1 MTRSGWLL
9 PGLLLAACA
18 SNAPTSQPS
27 PADDSTASTSLT
39 SSTRP
44 RPYPVFETRFF
55 QDAVAKGTR
64 MRTGAP
70 GPNYWQQWARYQ
82 LAADYD
88 PATGKLDGTGTVV
101 YFNRSPDTLPGVI
114 MHIRDNAFAP
124 NAQRNRVVPITDG
137 VTMTSVSVN
146 GTATEPASR
155 ENRTGYRID
164 GTRLIIPFASP
175 LLPGDSVT
183 IRTAWTLTVPPD
195 GAPRGGRNDDVS
207 YVSYWY
213 PQMGVYDDVE
223 GWTADLYRTNSEFY
237 MGYGDYDVRLTVPEK
252 YLVTSTGVLQNAA
265 EVLQDGPR
273 QRLALAQTADTTVH
287 VVTAQQLAAGAAT
300 QAGTNGKLTWHF
312 TAKNVRDVS
321 WGTSTRFNWDA
332 THASTGA
339 GTSAINAFWLDGDN
353 PAVWSNEARY
363 VKASIEI
370 LSKFLW
376 PYPYPSMTAVHGPSS
391 CGGMEY
397 PMMTCL
403 GGSRDTTGLFGVTV
417 HETGHM
423 WFPMQVGSN
432 EKRYSWQDEGLT
444 QFDEGNAEAAFFNTT
459 DSATI
464 REAREGYLGLARS
477 GREVE
482 IMRWGDLY
490 PDRGVYS
497 VATYL
502 KTATAL
508 DMLRAILGPETFMK
522 AYREYG
528 RRWQYKHPTPY
539 DLWNT
544 FNDVSGQDLDWFWRS
559 WFFETWH
566 LDQAVGSVTPGANG
580 TTIVI
585 EDKGLVPMPSNV
597 TVTYENGKSEVL
609 TVPVETWLN
618 GATQATLVAHG
629 GTVTKVEIDAAHAFA
644 DVDPSNNLW
653 KQ

>member
-1 MTRSGWLL
+1 MPRSGWLL
-9 PGLLLAACA
+9 TGLLLAACA

-27 PADDSTASTSLT
+27 PADGSTASTSLT

-44 RPYPVFETRFF
+44 RPYPVFETKFF
-55 QDAVAKGTR
+55 KDAVAKGTR
-64 MRTGAP
+64 TRTGAP
-70 GPNYWQQWARYQ
+70 GPRYWQQWARYQ

-88 PATGKLDGTGTVV
+88 PASGKLDGTGTVT
-101 YFNRSPDTLPGVI
+101 YFNRSPDTLAFLV

-137 VTMTSVSVN
+137 VTMTRVALN
-146 GTATEPASR
+146 GTTLEPFRRGANS
-155 ENRTGYRID
+155 GYQVS
-164 GTRLIIPFASP
+164 GTILAIRPAAP
-175 LLPGDSVT
+175 VLPGDSVT
-183 IRTAWTLTVPPD
+183 ISTAWTLTVPPD
-195 GAPRGGRNDDVS
+195 GAPRGGRNDNVS

-213 PQMGVYDDVE
+213 PQMAVYDDVE

-237 MGYGDYDVRLTVPEK
+237 MGYGDYDVSLTVPEK
-252 YLVTSTGVLQNAA
+252 YLVTSTGVLQNVN
-265 EVLQDGPR
+265 EVLQPAAA
-273 QRLALAQTADTTVH
+273 QRLALAPTVDTVVH
-287 VVTAQQLAAGAAT
+287 VATAAQLAAGEAT
-300 QAGTNGKLTWHF
+300 RPGTDGKLTWHF

-321 WGTSTRFNWDA
+321 WGTSAKFNWDA
-332 THASTGA
+332 THASTGT

-353 PAVWSNEARY
+353 PAVWGNEARY

-376 PYPYPSMTAVHGPSS
+376 PYPYPSMTAVHGPES

-444 QFDEGNAEAAFFNTT
+444 QFDEGNAEAAFFSTT
-459 DSATI
+459 DSATLN
-464 REAREGYLGLARS
+464 EAREGYLGVARS

-508 DMLRAILGPETFMK
+508 NMMRAILGPETFMK

-544 FNDVSGQDLDWFWRS
+544 FNDVSGRNLDWFWRS

-566 LDQAVGSVTPGANG
+566 LDQAVASVMPGANG

-597 TVTYENGKSEVL
+597 TVTYDNGKSEVL

-618 GATQATLVAHG
+618 GATRATLVAHG

-644 DVDPSNNLW
+644 DVEPENNLW
-653 KQ
+653 SK

>member
-1 MTRSGWLL
+1 MIRSGWSLT
-9 PGLLLAACA
+9 GLLVLAACA
-18 SNAPTSQPS
+18 SGLPSSSQS
-27 PADDSTASTSLT
+27 PAPASSTALAAA
-39 SSTRP
+39 RP
-44 RPYPVFETRFF
+44 RPYPVFETKGFS
-55 QDAVAKGTR
+55 DAVANGTR
-64 MRTGAP
+64 SRNGAP
-70 GPNYWQQWARYQ
+70 GASYWQQWARYR
-82 LAADYD
+82 LTADYD
-88 PATGKLDGTGTVV
+88 PTTGKLDGTGNVV
-101 YFNRSPDTLPGVI
+101 YFNHSPDTLAVVV
-114 MHIRDNAFAP
+114 MHLRDNAFAP
-124 NAQRNRVVPITDG
+124 DAQRNRTVPVTGG
-137 VTMTSVSVN
+137 VTMGAVTVN
-146 GTATEPASR
+146 GTAVDPASR
-155 ENRTGYRID
+155 SNRQGYRIQ
-164 GTRLIIPFASP
+164 GTIMVIPLASP

-183 IRTAWTLTVPPD
+183 LGTAWTLTVPPD

-213 PQMGVYDDVE
+213 PQMAVYDDVN

-237 MGYGDYDVRLTVPEK
+237 MGYGDYDVSLTVPEK
-252 YLVTSTGVLQNAA
+252 YLVTSTGVLQNSDA
-265 EVLQDGPR
+265 VLQDGPR
-273 QRLALAQTADTTVH
+273 QRMALAATADTTVH
-287 VVTAQQLAAGAAT
+287 VVTAADLAAGRATAAS
-300 QAGTNGKLTWHF
+300 TNGRLTWHF
-312 TAKNVRDVS
+312 VAKNVRDVS
-321 WGTSTRFNWDA
+321 WGTSAKFNWDA
-332 THASTGA
+332 THANTGS

-353 PAVWSNEARY
+353 PAIWGHEARY

-403 GGSRDTTGLFGVTV
+403 GGSRDTIGLFGVTV

-444 QFDEGNAEAAFFNTT
+444 QFDEGNAEAAFFNTA
-459 DSATI
+459 DSSTI
-464 REAREGYLGLARS
+464 KEARQGYLNLARS
-477 GREVE
+477 GQEVE

-502 KTATAL
+502 KTATVL
-508 DMLRAILGPETFMK
+508 DMLRAMLGQDTFMK

-544 FNDVSGQDLDWFWRS
+544 FNDVSGRNLWWFWRS
-559 WFFETWH
+559 WFFETWQ

-585 EDKGLVPMPSNV
+585 EDRGLVPMPSSV
-597 TVTYENGKSEVL
+597 TVTYADGKSEIL

-618 GATQATLVAHG
+618 GATTATLVAKG
-629 GTVTKVEIDAAHAFA
+629 GAVAKVEIDAAHAYA
-644 DVDPSNNLW
+644 DVDPANNVW
-653 KQ
+653 RK

>member
-1 MTRSGWLL
+1 VIRYALL
-9 PGLLLAACA
+9 STGLLLAACA
-18 SNAPTSQPS
+18 SNTPTSQPS
-27 PADDSTASTSLT
+27 PVASSTASS
-39 SSTRP
+39 RP
-44 RPYPVFETRFF
+44 RPYPVFETKFF
-55 QDAVAKGTR
+55 RDAVANGTR
-64 MRTGAP
+64 TRTGAP

-88 PATGKLDGTGTVV
+88 PATGKLDGTGTVT
-101 YFNRSPDTLPGVI
+101 YFNRSPDTLGFLF

-124 NAQRNRVVPITDG
+124 DAQRNRVVPITDG
-137 VTMTSVSVN
+137 VTMTNVVVN
-146 GTATEPASR
+146 GTALEPFRRGLTSGYQIQGTILAIRPAS
-155 ENRTGYRID
+155 
-164 GTRLIIPFASP
+164 PV
-175 LLPGDSVT
+175 LPGDSVVIST
-183 IRTAWTLTVPPD
+183 GWTLTVPPD

-213 PQMGVYDDVE
+213 PQMAVYDDVE
-223 GWTADLYRTNSEFY
+223 GWVRDLYRTNAEFY
-237 MGYGDYDVRLTVPEK
+237 MGYGDYDVSLTVPEK
-252 YLVTSTGVLQNAA
+252 YLVTSTGVLQNADA
-265 EVLQDGPR
+265 VLQPAAR
-273 QRLALAQTADTTVH
+273 QRLALAATADTTVH
-287 VVTAQQLAAGAAT
+287 VVTAAQLAAGEAT
-300 QAGTNGKLTWHF
+300 QPGTNGKLTWHF

-321 WGTSTRFNWDA
+321 WGTSAKFNWDA
-332 THASTGA
+332 THASTGT

-353 PAVWSNEARY
+353 PAVWGHEARY

-376 PYPYPSMTAVHGPSS
+376 PYPYPSMTAVHGPNS

-464 REAREGYLGLARS
+464 KEAREGYLSTARS

-497 VATYL
+497 IATYL

-508 DMLRAILGPETFMK
+508 DMLRAILGPDTFMK

-544 FNDVSGQDLDWFWRS
+544 FDNVSGQDLSWFWRS
-559 WFFETWH
+559 WFFETWQ
-566 LDQAVGSVTPGANG
+566 LDQAVASVTPGANG

-585 EDKGLVPMPSNV
+585 EDRGLVPMPSRV
-597 TVTYENGKSEVL
+597 TVTYADGKSEVL
-609 TVPVETWLN
+609 TVPVATWLN
-618 GATQATLVAHG
+618 GATRATLVGKG
-629 GTVTKVEIDAAHAFA
+629 GTVTRVEIDAAHAFA
-644 DVDPSNNLW
+644 DVDEGNNVW
-653 KQ
+653 KK

>member
-1 MTRSGWLL
+1 MIRSGWSLT
-9 PGLLLAACA
+9 GTILLAACA
-18 SNAPTSQPS
+18 GGTPSTQPG
-27 PADDSTASTSLT
+27 PATGLATALASA
-39 SSTRP
+39 RP
-44 RPYPVFETRFF
+44 RPYPVFETKGFS
-55 QDAVAKGTR
+55 DAVAAGTR
-64 MRTGAP
+64 SHTGAP
-70 GPNYWQQWARYQ
+70 GPNYWQQWARYR

-88 PATGKLDGTGTVV
+88 PATGKLDGTGSVV
-101 YFNRSPDTLPGVI
+101 YVNHSPDTLSIVV

-124 NAQRNRVVPITDG
+124 DAQRNRTVPITDG

-146 GTATEPASR
+146 GTVLPPFDRTS
-155 ENRTGYRID
+155 NRNGYRSS
-164 GTRLIIPFASP
+164 GTLLGIPMASP

-183 IRTAWTLTVPPD
+183 IGTAWTLTVPPD

-213 PQMGVYDDVE
+213 PQVAVYDDVN
-223 GWTADLYRTNSEFY
+223 GWTADLYRTNAEFY
-237 MGYGDYDVRLTVPEK
+237 MGYGDYDVSITVPEK
-252 YLVTSTGVLQNAA
+252 YLVASTGVLENADA
-265 EVLQDGPR
+265 VLQPEPR
-273 QRLALAQTADTTVH
+273 QRLALAATADTTVH
-287 VVTAQQLAAGAAT
+287 VVSATDLAAGRAT
-300 QAGTNGKLTWHF
+300 APGNNGKLTWHF
-312 TAKNVRDVS
+312 VAKNVRDVS
-321 WGTSTRFNWDA
+321 WGTSARFNWDA

-339 GTSAINAFWLDGDN
+339 GTAAINAFWLDGDDA
-353 PAVWSNEARY
+353 AVWGNEARY
-363 VKASIEI
+363 VKASIEL

-376 PYPYPSMTAVHGPSS
+376 PYPYPHMTAVHGPSS

-459 DSATI
+459 DSSTI
-464 REAREGYLGLARS
+464 KEARQGYLNVAHS
-477 GREVE
+477 GQEVE

-490 PDRGVYS
+490 PDRQVYS
-497 VATYL
+497 IATYL
-502 KTATAL
+502 KTATVL
-508 DMLRAILGPETFMK
+508 DMARALLGQDTFMK

-544 FNDVSGQDLDWFWRS
+544 FNDVSGQNLWWFWRS
-559 WFFETWH
+559 WFFETWQ
-566 LDQAVGSVTPGANG
+566 LDQAVGSVTPGADA

-597 TVTYENGKSEVL
+597 TVTYAGGKSEIL
-609 TVPVETWLN
+609 TVPVETWLR
-618 GATQATLVAHG
+618 GATSATLTARG
-629 GTVTKVEIDAAHAFA
+629 GTVTRVEIDAVHAFA
-644 DVDPSNNLW
+644 DVDEANNLW
-653 KQ
+653 KK

>member
-1 MTRSGWLL
+1 MIRSGWSLT
-9 PGLLLAACA
+9 GLLVLAACA
-18 SNAPTSQPS
+18 PGLPSSSQS
-27 PADDSTASTSLT
+27 PAPASTTALAVA
-39 SSTRP
+39 RP
-44 RPYPVFETRFF
+44 RPYPVFETKGFS
-55 QDAVAKGTR
+55 DAVANGTR
-64 MRTGAP
+64 SQSGAP
-70 GPNYWQQWARYQ
+70 GANYWQQWARYQ

-88 PATGKLDGTGTVV
+88 PATGKLDGTGTTV
-101 YFNRSPDTLPGVI
+101 YFNHSPDTLGVVV
-114 MHIRDNAFAP
+114 MHLRDNAFAP
-124 NAQRNRVVPITDG
+124 DAQRNRTVPVTGG
-137 VTMTSVSVN
+137 VTMAAVTIN
-146 GTATEPASR
+146 GAALEPASR
-155 ENRTGYRID
+155 SNRQGYRIQ
-164 GTRLIIPFASP
+164 GTILVIPLASP

-183 IRTAWTLTVPPD
+183 LGTAWTLTVPPD

-213 PQMGVYDDVE
+213 PQMAVYDDVN

-237 MGYGDYDVRLTVPEK
+237 MGYGDYDVSLTVPEK
-252 YLVTSTGVLQNAA
+252 YLVTSTGVLQNADA
-265 EVLQDGPR
+265 VLQDGPR
-273 QRLALAQTADTTVH
+273 QRMALAATADTTVH
-287 VVTAQQLAAGAAT
+287 VVTAADLAAGHATAAST
-300 QAGTNGKLTWHF
+300 DGKLTWHF
-312 TAKNVRDVS
+312 VAKNVRDVS
-321 WGTSTRFNWDA
+321 WGTSAKFNWDA

-353 PAVWSNEARY
+353 PAVWSHEARY

-444 QFDEGNAEAAFFNTT
+444 QFDEGNAEAAFFNTA
-459 DSATI
+459 DSSTLKD
-464 REAREGYLGLARS
+464 ARQGYLNLARS
-477 GREVE
+477 GQEVE

-502 KTATAL
+502 KTATVL
-508 DMLRAILGPETFMK
+508 DMARAMLGQDTFMK

-544 FNDVSGQDLDWFWRS
+544 FNDVSGKNLWWFWRS
-559 WFFETWH
+559 WFFETWQ
-566 LDQAVGSVTPGANG
+566 LDQAVGSVTPGAHG

-585 EDKGLVPMPSNV
+585 EDRGLVPMPSNV
-597 TVTYENGKSEVL
+597 TVTYANGKSEIL

-618 GATQATLVAHG
+618 GATTATLVAKG
-629 GTVTKVEIDAAHAFA
+629 GTVTKVEIDAAHAYA
-644 DVDPSNNLW
+644 DVDPANNLW
-653 KQ
+653 SQ